1 MRWSGSTRANA
12 HAVVKARSIPH
23 KSVRFS
29 KDSALP
35 FMLFGTLDGASL
47 FVDLLRRSEME
58 SHPVFSAK
66 IPASKTP
73 HATSGRSTM
82 RRVFSG
88 LLFFSL
94 TISAA
99 FGGEALAPSSD
110 AGASLEKPSSAAHLH
125 PSRSSKPASRTQL
138 HGRTGQ
144 RSLPL
149 SSASAY
155 ASEHATG
162 LPISS
167 PPGPSPPQSPSWT
180 GFYVGAGAGA
190 GHP

>member
-1 MRWSGSTRANA
+1 MALHYS
-12 HAVVKARSIPH
+12 AV
-23 KSVRFS
+23 
-29 KDSALP
+29 
-35 FMLFGTLDGASL
+35 
-47 FVDLLRRSEME
+47 RSEFGFKME
-58 SHPVFSAK
+58 SHPVFSTK
-66 IPASKTP
+66 IPANETP
-73 HATSGRSTM
+73 HATLGQSTM

-94 TISAA
+94 TASGA

-110 AGASLEKPSSAAHLH
+110 AGASLEKPSSAAHTH
-125 PSRSSKPASRTQL
+125 PSGSSKRASRTQPDA
-138 HGRTGQ
+138 RTGQ

-155 ASEHATG
+155 ASEHATS

-167 PPGPSPPQSPSWT
+167 PPSPSLPPSHSWT

-190 GHP
+190 AHP